1 MPIRAD
7 GPIWDGGCGRDRLE
21 ERLDVNIIKRMRAG
35 LLAGVLAVTLAPN
48 LALAG
53 DSKASEAGIGAAA
66 ALTSL
71 LYGPAKLVYATCG
84 LVFGGIAWG
93 LSGGDSDVANAV
105 LTPSVRGDY
114 VVTPANLRRE
124 EPLEFFGSDPNYR
137 TQTAMMNDEVIEEDW

>member
-1 MPIRAD
+1 M
-7 GPIWDGGCGRDRLE
+7 
-21 ERLDVNIIKRMRAG
+21 NIIKRMRAG

-53 DSKASEAGIGAAA
+53 DSKAGEAGLGAAA
-66 ALTSL
+66 ALSSL
-71 LYGPAKLVYATCG
+71 VYGPVKIVYATCG

-105 LTPSVRGDY
+105 LTLSVRGDY

-137 TQTAMMNDEVIEEDW
+137 TQTAMMNDEVVEEDW